1 MSEAGRVGLWCEFRM
16 AVALTF
22 LSWFV
27 WALPEDHPDART
39 YVSALLPVLR
49 RIAARERYAD
59 PRSSDALD

>member
-1 MSEAGRVGLWCEFRM
+1 MSGANQVGLWSEFRM

-22 LSWFV
+22 LGWFV

-39 YVSALLPVLR
+39 YVRGLLPVLR
-49 RIAARERYAD
+49 RIAARERYAE